1 MVHDFLHRCSA
12 FSTFIGF
19 WCFSLYI
26 LHVLLSLSQQVC
38 NVNDTVCHLPGP
50 LFMFMLLVTL
60 IAFVNSII

>member
-1 MVHDFLHRCSA
+1 MVHDFLHHCA
-12 FSTFIGF
+12 ALSTFISF

-50 LFMFMLLVTL
+50 LFNVYAVGDF
-60 IAFVNSII
+60 NSICK